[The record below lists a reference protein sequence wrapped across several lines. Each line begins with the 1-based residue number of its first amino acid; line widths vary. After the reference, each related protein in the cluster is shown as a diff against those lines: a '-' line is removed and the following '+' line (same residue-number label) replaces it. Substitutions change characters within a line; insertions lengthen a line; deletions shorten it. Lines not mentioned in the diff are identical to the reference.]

1 MNGYATGRG
10 LKGNHGTMR
19 YMAGTPYQILKLL
32 KAHTSNCIILDCKL
46 VVFFECCNPKIRRNY
61 MILTLNLTWLISTK
75 DRHKTYMQ
83 GHFDPPTNL
92 LAIFWWIIEA
102 NSTDC
107 KTTWW
112 KPPWQISVASKFLF
126 LFVWPIFSG
135 FPKKMG
141 CGGGLEGQCA
151 TTWWGKGGKNP

>member
-46 VVFFECCNPKIRRNY
+46 VVFFECWNPKRRRNY

-83 GHFDPPTNL
+83 GHFDPPHQPSCYFLVNNWSQLNWLQNNMMKTSMTNL
-92 LAIFWWIIEA
+92 CSF
-102 NSTDC
+102 
-107 KTTWW
+107 
-112 KPPWQISVASKFLF
+112 QISVSFCLTHF
-126 LFVWPIFSG
+126 FRL
-135 FPKKMG
+135 PKKN
-141 CGGGLEGQCA
+141 GLWRRAWRTVRHHLVG
-151 TTWWGKGGKNP
+151 